1 MALFCT
7 VILLVSSS
15 SLIVKGTEMSIARDH
30 TNPKDDILLRGDQCP
45 TSSDGNTF
53 LPKCGQFEATELG
66 GCWCKCDT
74 TNANTTFFEP
84 NNTCVPVSFARQT
97 SECDLLLVGETSNS
111 LITIFPNAERSQ
123 RTVHVPYNKTCS
135 LQYGG
140 DLFLQYLDCDGT
152 WKETSHTSANATF
165 EVTPGWSINQINIR
179 SKTGATLL
187 GTEKGR
193 IFRMAAQCRDLDEI
207 NVSANSST
215 CVIFK
220 VEGRTTCPFPQRSP
234 TIPSAVLPPPVTGA
248 ITISSV
254 TLPPFTIPTTPTT
267 KAPKPPVVTLTD
279 TVDQTTKRATEVSPQ
294 NPDVR
299 ADSGAQTTSKKNTF
313 VIAGAAAGGVLLLA
327 LIVLIIWR
335 CSSPK
340 KHHPPHSRLD
350 GLGTISSPISQMSR
364 HTVPRYTDAAHFAP
378 IGSFSMRSGS
388 SMDNLMYRRG
398 SDGVILGP
406 DFKRGSIYSDHY
418 PTSPPPRPPSS
429 KRSSINGHVN
439 PGLTLREEIV
449 TMNPLF
455 EGQIVEH
462 KDLEE
467 LNCSDFAVHPDQ
479 IVLDERKNPN
489 DFIDDPDTYDCP
501 EEILKGKP
509 KTSTPLPVYYVV
521 DDPYPDSVTNTFDV
535 RGRPDGHVYDEPGRD
550 ISRRD
555 EYVVMHGPA
564 AVGYTHNEPRRNSN
578 HGILKVGSAQQG
590 PQRYNYDE
598 DHMQII

>member
-1 MALFCT
+1 MTVRIGLLKACFC
-7 VILLVSSS
+7 
-15 SLIVKGTEMSIARDH
+15 
-30 TNPKDDILLRGDQCP
+30 
-45 TSSDGNTF
+45 
-53 LPKCGQFEATELG
+53 
-66 GCWCKCDT
+66 
-74 TNANTTFFEP
+74 
-84 NNTCVPVSFARQT
+84 FA
-97 SECDLLLVGETSNS
+97 
-111 LITIFPNAERSQ
+111 
-123 RTVHVPYNKTCS
+123 
-135 LQYGG
+135 
-140 DLFLQYLDCDGT
+140 
-152 WKETSHTSANATF
+152 
-165 EVTPGWSINQINIR
+165 
-179 SKTGATLL
+179 
-187 GTEKGR
+187 
-193 IFRMAAQCRDLDEI
+193 
-207 NVSANSST
+207 
-215 CVIFK
+215 
-220 VEGRTTCPFPQRSP
+220 
-234 TIPSAVLPPPVTGA
+234 
-248 ITISSV
+248 
-254 TLPPFTIPTTPTT
+254 
-267 KAPKPPVVTLTD
+267 
-279 TVDQTTKRATEVSPQ
+279 
-294 NPDVR
+294 
-299 ADSGAQTTSKKNTF
+299 
-313 VIAGAAAGGVLLLA
+313 
-327 LIVLIIWR
+327 
-335 CSSPK
+335 
-340 KHHPPHSRLD
+340 
-350 GLGTISSPISQMSR
+350 GTISSPISQMSR

-521 DDPYPDSVTNTFDV
+521 DDPYPDSVSNTFDV

-555 EYVVMHGPA
+555 EYVVILTTNHA
-564 AVGYTHNEPRRNSN
+564 ATRTMAS
-578 HGILKVGSAQQG
+578 
-590 PQRYNYDE
+590 
-598 DHMQII
+598 